1 MTGVPRSGPHQVL
14 LAVYALFA
22 LAAGARSLVQ
32 LVTEYDEAPLAYWLS
47 FAAAITYVLGWW
59 GIRQASVGRAGLASV
74 ILWVELAGVLTV
86 GTLSLVEEDW
96 FPDASV
102 WSGYGIGYGFVPL
115 VLPVAGL
122 LWLGRQKNV
131 F

>member
-1 MTGVPRSGPHQVL
+1 MSEVPRSGPHRVL
-14 LAVYALFA
+14 LAVYAIFA

-32 LVTEYDEAPLAYWLS
+32 LITEYDEAPFAYWLS
-47 FAAAITYVLGWW
+47 FGAAITYVLGWW
-59 GIRQASVGRAGLASV
+59 AIRRASAGRAGFAGV
-74 ILWVELAGVLTV
+74 MLWVELAGVLTV
-86 GTLSLVEEDW
+86 GTLSLVERDW

-115 VLPVAGL
+115 ILPVAGL
-122 LWLGRQKNV
+122 VWLRRRENV